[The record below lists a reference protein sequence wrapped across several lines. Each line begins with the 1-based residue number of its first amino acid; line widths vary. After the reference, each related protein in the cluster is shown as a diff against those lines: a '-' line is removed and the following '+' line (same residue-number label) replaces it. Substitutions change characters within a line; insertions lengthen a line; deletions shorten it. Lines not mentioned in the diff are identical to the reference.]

1 MRAVDFGSL
10 EAVKVLVERGAGLEV
25 RREGAGKEGGKRAL
39 HIACREGKPA
49 IAEFLVCSGTELE
62 AATDIGVTPL
72 YYAAQAGLT
81 GLVRI
86 LLKRSVDVHA
96 KTTDDRQTS
105 IFAAIKNGNM
115 DMVELL
121 LDHGAMVNERTEFQE
136 SPLFYTAFPFNY
148 IPRDHR
154 EIAELLISRGAEID
168 ARDVYGQTVLHVAA
182 RNGAL
187 GVLEALLANG
197 ANIHTI
203 ANSGLS
209 ALHCVAFLAD
219 SEEIEHGLYEKK
231 LRIAELLVSRG
242 IDVDALD
249 EAGNTALGLVEHD
262 QPADSP
268 LLAFLW
274 GLAPV
279 QEEQEVKE
287 DEEEEDAGEEEDLA
301 LWLL

>member
-197 ANIHTI
+197 ADIHATD
-203 ANSGLS
+203 NVGFS
-209 ALHCVAFLAD
+209 ALHCVALLANED
-219 SEEIEHGLYEKK
+219 SEETGRGLFEKK
-231 LRIAELLVSRG
+231 LHIVELLVSRG
-242 IDVDALD
+242 IDVGALNEEGDTALD
-249 EAGNTALGLVEHD
+249 FAEDD

-268 LLAFLW
+268 MLAFLR
-274 GLAPV
+274 GLAPA
-279 QEEQEVKE
+279 QEQQEV
-287 DEEEEDAGEEEDLA
+287 EEEEDAGQGED
-301 LWLL
+301 

>member
-10 EAVKVLVERGAGLEV
+10 EAVKILVERGAGLEV

-39 HIACREGKPA
+39 HIACREGKPE
-49 IAEFLVCSGTELE
+49 IAEFLVSSGAELE
-62 AATDIGVTPL
+62 AVTDIGITPL
-72 YYAAQAGLT
+72 YYAAQAGET
-81 GLVRI
+81 DLVI
-86 LLKRSVDVHA
+86 FLLRRGADAHA
-96 KTTDDRQTS
+96 KGQNGRTP
-105 IFAAIKNGNM
+105 IFNAIGNGHR
-115 DMVELL
+115 DVVELL
-121 LDHGAMVNERTEFQE
+121 LDHGARVNKRNKLQE
-136 SPLFYTAFPFNY
+136 NPLFYTAVVFDG
-148 IPRDHR
+148 IPRDYR
-154 EIAELLISRGAEID
+154 EIAELLISGGAD
-168 ARDVYGQTVLHVAA
+168 VNARDVDGWTVLHMAA
-182 RNGAL
+182 WMGVL